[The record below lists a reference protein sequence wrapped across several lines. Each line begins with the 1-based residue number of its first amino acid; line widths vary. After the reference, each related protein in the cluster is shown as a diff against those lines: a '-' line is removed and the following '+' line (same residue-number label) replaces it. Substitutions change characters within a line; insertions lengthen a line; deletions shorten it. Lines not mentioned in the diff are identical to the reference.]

1 MNGLFQKAG
10 RSRKSTDDL
19 KAAFEH
25 DGFGDVEVVYTPNG
39 RRRGICAK
47 HKTARNYKT
56 KERKKAYY
64 VEGKPAEMGY
74 LIGLMAHKDVERMTE
89 DYTANIVFDF
99 FKVDLDDFIKKPLG
113 KLLAEIALNYTY
125 KKYSENRGDIPK
137 ALIEE
142 MLGIVKGCQKADPNT
157 KVTFKKLLCLNS
169 GADTVMSVLYPR
181 GGLLKALK
189 DLLTLKVDREVT
201 LFDIN
206 VMKGTVIV
214 AETLLPKLED
224 AGNYFRIPIMCNGMS
239 VFGDATAEGKHYFGR
254 DFMFSAAGVYQDT
267 ACMIIYNPAPR
278 ALWNWVGKPIPFVA
292 VTAPGLVGCPTAMN
306 INGVAF
312 GVDMGPGGNCNPLRP
327 GLNSLLIGRHCIER
341 GKDAEKAVKAI
352 TDAQRGVTWIYFVAD
367 GTQGKDR
374 AAVVEAGMTASKLD
388 YFEYPEPKLRKL
400 LPKQELLQKANRG
413 VFVRWDDYQYNKGF
427 LKFNDGLFKKFGK
440 QFAAQD
446 FEGRNLIN
454 EDWDDP
460 KVPKAFYFAPL
471 RTDEPDVTGVLI
483 ATNHFITPEMRLCA
497 MDPWTAEVVGEKN
510 YNDIQWRYDELN
522 KRVMDAYGKI
532 DFDKALELID
542 FLAPY
547 PKVGRE
553 YNYYPSIKG
562 DKNPK
567 GESYVIDGSVSVC
580 NLTDRIIKSH
590 FGYYG
595 DEWVQITLGKYVG

>member
-239 VFGDATAEGKHYFGR
+239 VFGDATAILCSR
-254 DFMFSAAGVYQDT
+254 L
-267 ACMIIYNPAPR
+267 PASIR
-278 ALWNWVGKPIPFVA
+278 IP
-292 VTAPGLVGCPTAMN
+292 LV
-306 INGVAF
+306 
-312 GVDMGPGGNCNPLRP
+312 
-327 GLNSLLIGRHCIER
+327 
-341 GKDAEKAVKAI
+341 
-352 TDAQRGVTWIYFVAD
+352 
-367 GTQGKDR
+367 
-374 AAVVEAGMTASKLD
+374 
-388 YFEYPEPKLRKL
+388 
-400 LPKQELLQKANRG
+400 
-413 VFVRWDDYQYNKGF
+413 
-427 LKFNDGLFKKFGK
+427 
-440 QFAAQD
+440 
-446 FEGRNLIN
+446 
-454 EDWDDP
+454 
-460 KVPKAFYFAPL
+460 
-471 RTDEPDVTGVLI
+471 
-483 ATNHFITPEMRLCA
+483 
-497 MDPWTAEVVGEKN
+497 
-510 YNDIQWRYDELN
+510 
-522 KRVMDAYGKI
+522 
-532 DFDKALELID
+532 
-542 FLAPY
+542 
-547 PKVGRE
+547 
-553 YNYYPSIKG
+553 
-562 DKNPK
+562 
-567 GESYVIDGSVSVC
+567 
-580 NLTDRIIKSH
+580 
-590 FGYYG
+590 
-595 DEWVQITLGKYVG
+595 